1 MNKIA
6 ALLADA
12 RIVCQ
17 ASVSSK
23 KRVLE
28 SLSSMIVTDHA
39 GITQHEVFESLFSR
53 ERLGS
58 TGLGHG
64 VAIPHGR
71 SKNITRPIGA
81 FMRLKQGIDYDALDG
96 EPVNLVFALLVPDDC
111 TNEHLEI
118 LAVLAEMFSDG
129 EICERL
135 RLAKSGR
142 EIMSVFTSWQ
152 STPINRVSGDY

>member
-1 MNKIA
+1 MNKITT
-6 ALLADA
+6 LLLDA
-12 RIVCQ
+12 SIVCLNT
-17 ASVSSK
+17 ASSK
-23 KRVLE
+23 KRALE
-28 SLSSMIVTDHA
+28 SLSGLIVTDHA
-39 GITQHEVFESLFSR
+39 EITQHEVFESLFCR

-81 FMRLKQGIDYDALDG
+81 FMRLKQGVDYDAPDG
-96 EPVNLVFALLVPDDC
+96 EPVDLVFALLVPDDC

-129 EICERL
+129 EVCKRL

-142 EIMSVFTSWQ
+142 EIMSIFAAWQ
-152 STPINRVSGDY
+152 ATPISRASGEY